1 MLTNL
6 RSFAALV
13 GILAVAGAP
22 AGLRAQTYP
31 AQPITLVVPSAPGGI
46 VDTTARLVAG
56 EMSANWKVPVL
67 VDNKPGANSIVG
79 TTFVSRAP
87 KDGYTVLFTYTAH
100 VQTVSLNTALPYD
113 PLKDFSPLAQ
123 IGMSNNILAVLPGF
137 PANTLAEFVDLVR
150 RSPGKYSYGTFGNAS
165 SAHINGETLKREAKL
180 DMTHVPYKG
189 GAPLV
194 ADLLAG
200 HVPVAM
206 SDVGTAMPHLR
217 AGKIKPL
224 AINGVRR
231 SSLLPDVPTFAEAGY
246 KGFEPI
252 GWIGALFPAGVPAE
266 RVSAMSAE
274 LMRIV
279 KLPQIQQRLR
289 ELNIDPTGI
298 GSQEFGKVLAEDM
311 KTWGRLVGELNIRQE

>member
-13 GILAVAGAP
+13 GILAVAGSP
-22 AGLRAQTYP
+22 AALRAQTYP

-252 GWIGALFPAGVPAE
+252 GWIGVLFPAGVPAE

>member
-1 MLTNL
+1 MINL
-6 RSFAALV
+6 RSFAALG
-13 GILAVAGAP
+13 GILLMAAAP
-22 AGLRAQTYP
+22 AGLYAQTYP
-31 AQPITLVVPSAPGGI
+31 AQPITLVVSSAAGGI
-46 VDTTARLVAG
+46 VDTTARLVAA

-67 VDNKPGANSIVG
+67 VDNKPGANAIVG

-100 VQTVSLNTALPYD
+100 VQTVSLNNPLPYD
-113 PLKDFSPLAQ
+113 PLKDFAPLAQ

-137 PANTLAEFVDLVR
+137 PANTLAEFVELVR
-150 RSPGKYSYGTFGNAS
+150 RNPGKYSYGTFGNAS

-206 SDVGTAMPHLR
+206 ADVGTSMPHLR

-231 SSLLPDVPTFAEAGY
+231 SSLLPDVPTFAESGY

-274 LMRIV
+274 MVRIV
-279 KLPQIQQRLR
+279 KLPHIQQRLR
-289 ELNIDPTGI
+289 ELNVDPVGI
-298 GSQEFGKVLAEDM
+298 GGPEFGKVLAEDM
-311 KTWGRLVGELNIRQE
+311 KTWGTLVRELNIRQE

>member
-1 MLTNL
+1 MLINL
-6 RSFAALV
+6 RSFAALG
-13 GILAVAGAP
+13 GILLMAAAP
-22 AGLRAQTYP
+22 AGLYAQTYP
-31 AQPITLVVPSAPGGI
+31 AQPITLVVSSAAGGI
-46 VDTTARLVAG
+46 VDTTARLVAA

-67 VDNKPGANSIVG
+67 VDNKPGANAIVG

-100 VQTVSLNTALPYD
+100 VQTVSLNNPLPYD
-113 PLKDFSPLAQ
+113 PLKDFAPLAQ

-137 PANTLAEFVDLVR
+137 PANTLAEFVELVR
-150 RSPGKYSYGTFGNAS
+150 RNPGKYSYGTFGNAS

-206 SDVGTAMPHLR
+206 ADVGTSMPHLR

-231 SSLLPDVPTFAEAGY
+231 SSLLPDVPTFAESGY

-274 LMRIV
+274 MVRIV
-279 KLPQIQQRLR
+279 KLPHIQQRLR
-289 ELNIDPTGI
+289 ELNVDPVGI
-298 GSQEFGKVLAEDM
+298 GGPEFGKVLAEDM
-311 KTWGRLVGELNIRQE
+311 KTWGTLVRELNIRQE

>member
-13 GILAVAGAP
+13 GILAVAGSP
-22 AGLRAQTYP
+22 AALRAQTYP

-67 VDNKPGANSIVG
+67 VDNTPGANSIVG

-252 GWIGALFPAGVPAE
+252 GWIGVLFPAGVPAE
-266 RVSAMSAE
+266 RASAMSVE

>member
-1 MLTNL
+1 LLTNL

-13 GILAVAGAP
+13 GILAVAGSP
-22 AGLRAQTYP
+22 AALRAQTYP

-252 GWIGALFPAGVPAE
+252 GWIGVLFPAGVPAE
-266 RVSAMSAE
+266 RASAMSVE

>member
-1 MLTNL
+1 MLINL
-6 RSFAALV
+6 RSFAALG
-13 GILAVAGAP
+13 GILLIAAAP
-22 AGLRAQTYP
+22 AGLYAQTYP
-31 AQPITLVVPSAPGGI
+31 AQPITLVVPSAAGGI
-46 VDTTARLVAG
+46 VDTTARLMAG
-56 EMSANWKVPVL
+56 EMTANWKVPVL
-67 VDNKPGANSIVG
+67 VDNKPGANAIVG
-79 TTFVSRAP
+79 TSFVSRAP

-100 VQTVSLNTALPYD
+100 VQTVSLNTPLPYD

-137 PANTLAEFVDLVR
+137 PANTLAEFVELVR

-165 SAHINGETLKREAKL
+165 SSHINGETLKREAKL

-206 SDVGTAMPHLR
+206 ADVGTSMPHLR

-274 LMRIV
+274 LVRIV
-279 KLPQIQQRLR
+279 KLPHIQQRLR
-289 ELNIDPTGI
+289 ELNIDPVGI
-298 GSQEFGKVLAEDM
+298 GGPEFGKVLAEDM
-311 KTWGRLVGELNIRQE
+311 KTWGTLVRELNIRQE

>member
-13 GILAVAGAP
+13 GILAVAGSP
-22 AGLRAQTYP
+22 AALRAQTYP

-252 GWIGALFPAGVPAE
+252 GWIGVLFPAGVPAE
-266 RVSAMSAE
+266 RASAMSVE

>member
-13 GILAVAGAP
+13 GILLMAAAP

-31 AQPITLVVPSAPGGI
+31 AQPITLVVTSAAGGI
-46 VDTTARLVAG
+46 VDTTARLVAA

-67 VDNKPGANSIVG
+67 VDPKPGASAIVG

-100 VQTVSLNTALPYD
+100 VQNVSLKTNLPYD
-113 PLKDFSPLAQ
+113 PLKDFTPLAQ

-137 PANTLAEFVDLVR
+137 PANTLAEFVELVKR
-150 RSPGKYSYGTFGNAS
+150 NPGKYSYGTFGNAT
-165 SAHINGETLKREAKL
+165 SAHINGETLKREAKI

-224 AINGVRR
+224 AINGVKR
-231 SSLLPDVPTFAEAGY
+231 SSLMPDVPTFLEAGY

-274 LMRIV
+274 LVRIV
-279 KLPQIQQRLR
+279 KLPHIQQRLR
-289 ELNIDPTGI
+289 ELNLDPTGI
-298 GSQEFGKVLAEDM
+298 GGQEFGKVLAEDM
-311 KTWGRLVGELNIRQE
+311 KTWGRLVTELNIREE

>member
-13 GILAVAGAP
+13 GILAVAGSP
-22 AGLRAQTYP
+22 AALRAQTYP

-231 SSLLPDVPTFAEAGY
+231 SSLLPDVPTFAEAGFE
-246 KGFEPI
+246 GFEPI
-252 GWIGALFPAGVPAE
+252 GWIGVLFPAGVPAE
-266 RVSAMSAE
+266 RASAMSVE